1 VIDGLFLPPTRSVLA
16 AKLARASGATVAEA
30 EAQLAAGRSWCAIHG
45 WTRHLKLKPHVCNR
59 CRYQRA
65 TRARQPDRLAL
76 IKRLAKARQTDT
88 HKEIG
93 P

>member
-1 VIDGLFLPPTRSVLA
+1 MSGIFLVPTRSVLA

-45 WTRHLKLKPHVCNR
+45 WTRHLKLKPHACNR
-59 CRYQRA
+59 CRYQHAKRA
-65 TRARQPDRLAL
+65 CRPDRLAM
-76 IKRLAKARQTDT
+76 IKRLAEARHTDT
-88 HKEIG
+88 YKEIG

>member
-1 VIDGLFLPPTRSVLA
+1 MIDGLFLPPTRSVLA
-16 AKLARASGATVAEA
+16 AKLARASGVTVAEA
-30 EAQLAAGRSWCAIHG
+30 EAHLAAGRSWCAIHG

-65 TRARQPDRLAL
+65 TRAQKPDRLGK
-76 IKRLAKARQTDT
+76 IKRLAEARHADIY
-88 HKEIG
+88 KEIG